1 MKLNKVIVGLGL
13 ITVVAAAGAQSA
25 SSFQPVSL
33 TGITATET
41 APGKFSVSFASTG
54 ASMVYNGQTYQL
66 ESVFGFYQVA
76 KSGKFTA
83 AEDKSKPSNWSF
95 KGLSGNKTVTGWS
108 NNSKSNS
115 LTAGETFN
123 YEFKKLTA
131 TSGAEVV
138 TGYHVRVFGHLPGGS
153 DTLFVTGVPPV
164 APVPEPASMA
174 VLGLGLLAIR
184 RKRRNA

>member
-1 MKLNKVIVGLGL
+1 MKLNKAIVGLGL

-25 SSFQPVSL
+25 SSFKPVTLSGL
-33 TGITATET
+33 TATET

-66 ESVFGFYQVA
+66 RDVFGFYQVA
-76 KSGKFTA
+76 KSGDFTA
-83 AEDKSKPSNWSF
+83 AQDKSKPSNWSF
-95 KGLSGNKTVTGWS
+95 KSLSGNASVTGWS

-115 LTAGETFN
+115 LSAGETFN
-123 YEFKKLTA
+123 YEFKKLTT

-138 TGYHVRVFGHLPGGS
+138 TGYHVRVFGQLAGGS
-153 DTLFVTGVPPV
+153 DTMYVHGVPPV

-174 VLGLGLLAIR
+174 VLGLGLLAFR